1 LETAIYELYDF
12 AAIQEYNVPFSE
24 ATRKTMLQEKL
35 ELAAVVTEHLPR
47 YIVHQAQL
55 VLDSRDTNIAILRNG
70 DVQHEVLLNC
80 LLPRKLTEIQQYPLV
95 HRLGLIHSIPE
106 KDFSMASATIT
117 DVGFLGLFS
126 KALVKVLSGYT
137 RAIKQSNQDEA
148 KFQTLVD
155 KLITAFI
162 YRLITMQKTIQ
173 IMLSHKK
180 NELLNLVKNA
190 SLSSENADQDQHHDS
205 QNLQSTQSHICYASK
220 CRLLHAQGILFKAMY
235 CTNNKNMYS
244 GCYSESLRQKMTT
257 KMEQEILCNLSP
269 NITLAPL
276 LQYLNHTTSLQHFWQ
291 LMGYLNKFQTHNRRN
306 DYIYG
311 TVRYMAN
318 TLGIN
323 ILDTSTAT
331 RLDQPMTDIDIKK
344 AWHMGHL

>member
-1 LETAIYELYDF
+1 LEHLHVLFVTSTLEKARKHCQDKLETAIYELYDF

-24 ATRKTMLQEKL
+24 ATRKTTLQEKL
-35 ELAAVVTEHLPR
+35 ELAVVETERLPR

-55 VLDSRDTNIAILRNG
+55 VLDSRDTNIARLRNG
-70 DVQHEVLLNC
+70 DVQRAVMLNR
-80 LLPRKLTEIQQYPLV
+80 LPPRKLTEIQQYPLA

-117 DVGFLGLFS
+117 DVGFLGLFP
-126 KALVKVLSGYT
+126 KALVKVLSRYT

-155 KLITAFI
+155 KLLTAFI
-162 YRLITMQKTIQ
+162 YRPITMQKTIQ

-205 QNLQSTQSHICYASK
+205 QNLQSTQSHVSNRQIRYASK
-220 CRLLHAQGILFKAMY
+220 CRLLHAQGILSKAMY
-235 CTNNKNMYS
+235 CTNKKNMCS

-257 KMEQEILCNLSP
+257 KMEQDILCN
-269 NITLAPL
+269 
-276 LQYLNHTTSLQHFWQ
+276 
-291 LMGYLNKFQTHNRRN
+291 
-306 DYIYG
+306 
-311 TVRYMAN
+311 
-318 TLGIN
+318 
-323 ILDTSTAT
+323 
-331 RLDQPMTDIDIKK
+331 
-344 AWHMGHL
+344 